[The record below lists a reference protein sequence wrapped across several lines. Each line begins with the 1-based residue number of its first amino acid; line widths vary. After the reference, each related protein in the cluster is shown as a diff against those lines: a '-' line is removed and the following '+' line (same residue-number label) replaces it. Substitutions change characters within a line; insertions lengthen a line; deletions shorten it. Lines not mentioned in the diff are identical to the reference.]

1 MSPVRPARA
10 CAYAW
15 SSARF
20 LGRGG
25 EGALQRLWFLVSI
38 SQPDSIA
45 DSDSIRVSRTMLMF
59 NMADVEELTQVE
71 VGKQL
76 QLESVSILAHNHKPE

>member
-1 MSPVRPARA
+1 
-10 CAYAW
+10 
-15 SSARF
+15 
-20 LGRGG
+20 
-25 EGALQRLWFLVSI
+25 LWFLVSI

-45 DSDSIRVSRTMLMF
+45 DNDSIRISRTMLMF

-76 QLESVSILAHNHKPE
+76 QLESVSILVQNHKPE